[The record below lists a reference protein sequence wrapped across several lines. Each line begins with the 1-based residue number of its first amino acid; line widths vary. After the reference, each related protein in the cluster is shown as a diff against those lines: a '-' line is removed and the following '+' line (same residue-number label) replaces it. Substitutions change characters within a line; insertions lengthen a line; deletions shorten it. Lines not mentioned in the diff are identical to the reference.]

1 MAEVV
6 NFNLRP
12 VGFNPVVDDA
22 SDTVYIL
29 DIHDSEDNPCDLT
42 DYKAKMDLRPYPRA
56 EAVYDE
62 LTTENGRLVIDGSKV
77 EVHFPASVTSTY
89 GFLKAYYDLLV
100 MYEGKQWRV
109 AQGVIVFSKE
119 VTANVR
125 KW

>member
-6 NFNLRP
+6 NFNLRS

-29 DIHDSEDNPCDLT
+29 DIHDAEDSPCDLT
-42 DYKAKMDLRPYPRA
+42 GYTAKMDLRPYPRA
-56 EAVYDE
+56 EAAYDE
-62 LTTENGRLVIDGSKV
+62 LTTENGRLKIDGSKI
-77 EVHFPASVTSTY
+77 EVYFPASVTATY
-89 GFLKAYYDLLV
+89 DFLKAYYDLLV

-109 AQGVIVFSKE
+109 AQGVVVFSKE

>member
-29 DIHDSEDNPCDLT
+29 DIHDAEDNPCDLT
-42 DYKAKMDLRPYPRA
+42 GYTAKMDLRPYPRA
-56 EAVYDE
+56 EAAYDE
-62 LTTENGRLVIDGSKV
+62 LTTENGRLKIDGSKV
-77 EVHFPASVTSTY
+77 EVHFPASVTATY
-89 GFLKAYYDLLV
+89 DFLKACYDLLV

-109 AQGVIVFSKE
+109 AQGVVVFSKE

>member
-29 DIHDSEDNPCDLT
+29 DIHDAEDNPCDLT
-42 DYKAKMDLRPYPRA
+42 GYTAKMDLRPYPRA

-89 GFLKAYYDLLV
+89 DFLKAYYDLLV

>member
-29 DIHDSEDNPCDLT
+29 DIRDSGDNPCDLT

-56 EAVYDE
+56 EAIYDE

-89 GFLKAYYDLLV
+89 DFLKAYYDLLV